1 MARIQALFI
10 VACLIVGA
18 CSGGNVPAAS
28 TPTGSTTAAPSANPS
43 PIASAST
50 ENSCN
55 APKSPPSTWPAEAV
69 AALEAMT
76 SRYMERCAT
85 TADFELYFSLP
96 EGLTTTQEALTKK
109 WYGDALT
116 AATRVFGDLLQST
129 KPIAVF
135 YKTSAESMCTE
146 LVAFLEQENAAPDVI
161 DGVKRYEWS
170 CKPNAD
176 WTGVYSRAG
185 YGATILEAKSP
196 KYDYLILNMGNG
208 DELRSKDP
216 YAALNPTFQTP
227 SHELFHLAQFT
238 NQSQAATLWWG
249 EGGAAYIGH
258 LTAAMQGMVSY
269 KEARDQGLVAYSCE
283 EIARNGKSGPPRI
296 AELSGWWESADG
308 KWWNGMV
315 YSLGA
320 LASEY
325 VIGTYGWDAFY
336 TWASG
341 YQTQRGLSD
350 YAYLDQRSQQTF
362 GISLDDLHKNIDKY
376 LERVL
381 PC

>member
-1 MARIQALFI
+1 
-10 VACLIVGA
+10 
-18 CSGGNVPAAS
+18 
-28 TPTGSTTAAPSANPS
+28 
-43 PIASAST
+43 
-50 ENSCN
+50 
-55 APKSPPSTWPAEAV
+55 
-69 AALEAMT
+69 
-76 SRYMERCAT
+76 
-85 TADFELYFSLP
+85 
-96 EGLTTTQEALTKK
+96 
-109 WYGDALT
+109 
-116 AATRVFGDLLQST
+116 
-129 KPIAVF
+129 
-135 YKTSAESMCTE
+135 
-146 LVAFLEQENAAPDVI
+146 
-161 DGVKRYEWS
+161 
-170 CKPNAD
+170 
-176 WTGVYSRAG
+176 
-185 YGATILEAKSP
+185 
-196 KYDYLILNMGNG
+196 
-208 DELRSKDP
+208 
-216 YAALNPTFQTP
+216 
-227 SHELFHLAQFT
+227 LFHLAQFT

-315 YSLGA
+315 YPLGA

-362 GISLDDLHKNIDKY
+362 GISLDELHKNIDKY